1 MDEAVHHILS
11 TLCSGTL
18 AKIAETVLSNSSE
31 ARCALSL
38 SHVCL
43 ATLCTV
49 RSQSGPSNRGIFPT
63 RVLEWMVI
71 PFSRGP
77 SQPRDRARVSGISCD
92 GR

>member
-1 MDEAVHHILS
+1 MDEAVYPILS

-31 ARCALSL
+31 AHCALLL

-43 ATLCTV
+43 CNAIDC
-49 RSQSGPSNRGIFPT
+49 SQSGPSNRGIFPA
-63 RVLEWMVI
+63 RVLEWVAI

-77 SQPRDRARVSGISCD
+77 SQASDRAHISGISCV